1 MNIKPT
7 NQPIMQINSPFLIHF
22 KGIGNPEIGYLS
34 VAEIA
39 NNVPFE
45 IKRVFWT
52 YKTTQIISRGRHA
65 HHETQIIIIAAHRS
79 IVVKTEMNTGEKTD
93 FLLNS
98 PDIGLYLPPL
108 CWHTLQYSHDA
119 VQLVLA
125 STNYN
130 AEDYIRDYEVFKNIK
145 TTAK

>member
-1 MNIKPT
+1 
-7 NQPIMQINSPFLIHF
+7 MQTNSPFLIPF
-22 KGIGNPEIGYLS
+22 QGIGDPEIGYLS
-34 VAEIA
+34 VLETV

-52 YKTTQIISRGRHA
+52 YKTPQIISRGRHA
-65 HHETQIIIIAAHRS
+65 HHETQIIVIAVHGS
-79 IVVKTEMNTGEKTD
+79 IMVETEMLTGKKTN

-98 PDIGLYLPPL
+98 PEIGLYMPPL
-108 CWHTLQYSHDA
+108 CWHILQYSHDA
-119 VQLVLA
+119 VQMVIA

-145 TTAK
+145 NTQK